1 MLLRGILN
9 SMIKEVF
16 IVFLNGVV
24 VFFFFYIF
32 VIDNF
37 LFLSMYGVL
46 YIYIYIG
53 MNFF

>member
-24 VFFFFYIF
+24 VFFFYIF

-37 LFLSMYGVL
+37 LFFSMYGVFYK
-46 YIYIYIG
+46 YI
-53 MNFF
+53 